1 MNHVTTWAILVI
13 IVLLTLRML
22 EGYVVRPSV
31 LVPSNVQDTI
41 TGDKKYIYM

>member
-13 IVLLTLRML
+13 IVLLSLKML
-22 EGYVVRPSV
+22 EGYIVS
-31 LVPSNVQDTI
+31 PSNVQDTI